1 MTKISVIDNIKKKEE
16 IFMYNKIIKLEFELE
31 FSSVWMMLKRLGIDL
46 NDQGEVNRAIERY
59 LSEILKNQI
68 RLAKENEFSIKVT
81 DKTTSFN

>member
-1 MTKISVIDNIKKKEE
+1 MIDNIKKKEE

>member
-1 MTKISVIDNIKKKEE
+1 
-16 IFMYNKIIKLEFELE
+16 MYNKIIKLEFELE